1 MNDIMSVPFLWADI
15 TNPLLHQTPLH
26 GTEVQAVK
34 VPEVVPTVRASKHV
48 QSVTDSRQWLAVT
61 GFGGI
66 SRGFHDNPFTLEQV
80 KVLNLAAQLVSK
92 WESCA
97 CLNI

>member
-34 VPEVVPTVRASKHV
+34 VPEVVPTVRATKHV
-48 QSVTDSRQWLAVT
+48 QFVADPRQRLAVT
-61 GFGGI
+61 RFGGI
-66 SRGFHDNPFTLEQV
+66 SCGFHDNPLALEQV
-80 KVLNLAAQLVSK
+80 KVLDFAA
-92 WESCA
+92 
-97 CLNI
+97 

>member
-1 MNDIMSVPFLWADI
+1 MSVPLFWGDI
-15 TNPLLHQTPLH
+15 INPLLNQTPLH
-26 GTEVQAVK
+26 SAKVQAVQ
-34 VPEVVPTVRASKHV
+34 VSEVVPAVRASKHV
-48 QSVTDSRQWLAVT
+48 QPVTDPRQWLAVT